1 MSYFA
6 LASRA
11 VHHRKGKFTSR
22 VQKSLHAGQAF
33 LYFAPSA
40 VSGVNHQEA
49 GFGGVSSTP
58 LGHLRVQLF
67 FCFGEGATWLF
78 LHAKERLSK

>member
-1 MSYFA
+1 MHQLNKK
-6 LASRA
+6 LA
-11 VHHRKGKFTSR
+11 TR
-22 VQKSLHAGQAF
+22 VQKILHGGRAF

-67 FCFGEGATWLF
+67 FCFGEVPRWLF